1 MPWLKAL
8 PTWLALNNC
17 NFTSPTGM
25 TDPIT
30 GQPYT
35 GGALNL
41 GDYTDVDNQ
50 EAASMSY
57 TTNSTLF
64 GGRYRLVQVDSSAT
78 AANVKTGTI
87 GYLKNGS
94 TMKNVVITAAGSG
107 QTTGTY
113 TVNAD
118 TNSGG
123 GVGAQI
129 QVVVGAAG
137 TVTSVS
143 ILNPG
148 YGYVTV
154 PTFTVAAGGSP
165 GTVAAQL
172 DCSVNVVTSADQASA
187 GFGPGAV
194 RPVVFLNAI
203 TPGNYGFIQEL
214 GIASVLGK
222 SNASGA
228 AGAYVNAVLTDSGTV
243 TTTAA
248 SGSPIGSTIGRA
260 YDTPQASNLFKCLLG
275 YAATVVQS

>member
-17 NFTSPTGM
+17 NFSSPTGL
-25 TDPIT
+25 TDPNT
-30 GQPYT
+30 GFPYT
-35 GGALNL
+35 GGALNA
-41 GDYTDVDNQ
+41 GDYTDIDNQ
-50 EAASMSY
+50 EAASMSF
-57 TTNSTLF
+57 TTNSLLY
-64 GGRYRLVQVDSSAT
+64 GGRYRFVQLDSSAT
-78 AANVKTGTI
+78 DANVKTGTV

-94 TMKNVVITAAGSG
+94 VMKNVIILTAGSG
-107 QTTGTY
+107 QTNGTY
-113 TVNAD
+113 IVNAD
-118 TNSGG
+118 ANSGG

-129 QVVVGAAG
+129 QVVVAG
-137 TVTSVS
+137 GVVTSVAV
-143 ILNPG
+143 LNGG

-154 PTFTVAAGGSP
+154 PTFTLVTGGTP

-172 DCSVNVVTSADQASA
+172 DSSVNVVTSADQANA
-187 GFGPGAV
+187 GYGPGAV

-203 TPGNYGFIQEL
+203 TPGNYGFVQEL

-260 YDTPQASNLFKCLLG
+260 IDTPAASNLFKCLLTG
-275 YAATVVQS
+275 PVVQS